1 MAELIVNVP
10 KRIERRMEEFPEVN
24 WPGFLEKTVERKLEH
39 LSKMEELCRQLEE
52 EEEITDW
59 AVKLQRSSRRG
70 RFDELKR
77 RGLI

>member
-39 LSKMEELCRQLEE
+39 LSKMEELYRQLEE